1 MINLINVTMK
11 NFLSIG
17 NNTQAVKLNGTGLT
31 LVIGN
36 NIDMNNGKNGV
47 GKSSLIQAIS
57 YGLYGK
63 PLTKIKLPNLVN
75 NINKKGMVV
84 TIEFERNGKTYRVE
98 RGQKPAFMRLFA
110 DNDEIGDSVND
121 AQGENKH
128 TQDTI
133 SNLIGMSHSLF
144 KHIVAMNTFTEPF
157 LKMSVGDQRIVIEEL
172 LGVTQISDRAEILR
186 KLIGDTKD
194 SMRDEDSD
202 IRATIEANSRIHTAL
217 KRIIDTSDAWEKSK
231 NNILSEL
238 QIQIETLAGI
248 DFEHE
253 ISVFDKQSV
262 FDNAVTALKHNLS
275 NESLEATRLRHELN
289 SCDTEIQKKK
299 AEAERSSDPMISRMQ
314 LDISRKQKDIDRN
327 LSKIKDAEKSL
338 ALVKD
343 DLSRAD
349 SQDCVSCGQKLH
361 GTDHL
366 KKVIANLEKKAKEFE
381 TVILAENKEIKTR
394 QSEIATINL
403 DIEQAKEDAVLR
415 SDILL
420 AEIATLSEKSAT
432 VKQQLDVHTDA
443 EKLISIEIASLGK
456 RPETMFPSRHEVYKM
471 KQAFDTITRDL
482 EVEAARENP
491 HLDQIA
497 SMKETIKLISYD
509 RLNDLDGLYR
519 HQDFLLRLLTSKDS
533 FIRKRIIDQNLHY
546 LNTRLNYYLEKLGL
560 AHEVVFMSDLS
571 VDISILGVDMDFEQ
585 LSRGEM
591 NRVIMGTSWA
601 FRDVWE
607 SLNSPINAVMIDE
620 MLDQGTDEQGVN
632 AAIEILKKMSRDRRK
647 NVTLISH
654 RDDLTS
660 RIDSVLM
667 VTKENGFTKFEAI

>member
-186 KLIGDTKD
+186 KLIGETKD

-327 LSKIKDAEKSL
+327 LSKIKDAGKSL
-338 ALVKD
+338 ALVRD

-509 RLNDLDGLYR
+509 CLNDLDGLYR

>member
-110 DNDEIGDSVND
+110 NNDEIGDSVND

-194 SMRDEDSD
+194 SIRDEDSD

-248 DFEHE
+248 DFEYE

-275 NESLEATRLRHELN
+275 NESLEATRLRHESN
-289 SCDTEIQKKK
+289 SCDAEIEKKK
-299 AEAERSSDPMISRMQ
+299 AEAARSSDPMISRMQ

-366 KKVIANLEKKAKEFE
+366 KKVIANLEKKVKEFE
-381 TVILAENKEIKTR
+381 TVITAENKEIKTR
-394 QSEIATINL
+394 QSEIASINL
-403 DIEQAKEDAVLR
+403 DIAQAKEDAILR
-415 SDILL
+415 SDILM

-432 VKQQLDVHTDA
+432 VKQQLDVHVDA
-443 EKLISIEIASLGK
+443 EKLISIEIKSLGK

-482 EVEAARENP
+482 EVESARENP

-509 RLNDLDGLYR
+509 RLNDLDGLYK

>member
-509 RLNDLDGLYR
+509 CLNDLDGLYR

>member
-186 KLIGDTKD
+186 KLIGETKD

-327 LSKIKDAEKSL
+327 LSKIKDAGKSL
-338 ALVKD
+338 ALVRD